1 MSKSIIISESAKGK
15 VKGKELFNLTN
26 MVKSKSG
33 KVGQSGELKHNVFY
47 KIIKSG
53 FILF

>member
-1 MSKSIIISESAKGK
+1 MSKSIIISESVKDK

-26 MVKSKSG
+26 MVKSKKG
-33 KVGQSGELKHNVFY
+33 KVGQSGQLKHNVFY
-47 KIIKSG
+47 KIIRQG